1 MAIIGIDLGTTNS
14 LAAVWRNHH
23 SELIPNAAG
32 EYLTPSAVSVDED
45 GAILTG
51 RAAKERLVSHPE
63 RSAAGFKRDMGTG
76 RKYHLGG
83 HVFSPEE
90 LSSFILRALR
100 EDAERYL
107 GEPVTEAVVSVPAY
121 FAEGQRAATKRA
133 AALAGLRVERLINEP
148 SAAAV
153 AGERLSDGEQKT
165 ALVFDFGG
173 GTLDVSLV
181 EMFDNVVS
189 VAAVS
194 GDIRLGG
201 RDFDLAIARAF
212 CQECGLTW
220 NQLSARQ
227 RGNLLY
233 QAEICKVALSGREPV
248 LMSVMDGEIS
258 ASLILTSEWLIRKC
272 GMLFRRMT
280 APVRKVFLD
289 AGMPPSELDDLI
301 MVGGSSRMPTV
312 RSYISRFLKK
322 EPVRKLP
329 PDTAIARGVGVCAG
343 MKGHERELRD
353 LILTDICPFT
363 LGVDVINQS
372 EPGRLLMSPII
383 ERNSVLPTS
392 RMGVYSTTRDN
403 QDRVEIRIYQGE
415 NRYCADNTYL
425 GKMEL
430 SVPPAPAGEQSV
442 RIRFTYDING
452 LFEAEAVNDLGE
464 RTRLLLRDGDMSEEE
479 LRVRLG
485 ELEKLKLHPRE
496 QAVNREVTARG
507 ERLYAVTVGNT
518 RYQVGKML
526 DWFQVQLG
534 TLDPLRIASARRK
547 ATQFFEQVETYL
559 ESASLSPEDWPDAE
573 EDNDFWRHDGEEDD
587 DFWRYDDAEGET

>member
-107 GEPVTEAVVSVPAY
+107 GEPVMEAVVSVPAY

-233 QAEICKVALSGREPV
+233 QAEICKMALSGREPV

-258 ASLILTSEWLIRKC
+258 ASLIL
-272 GMLFRRMT
+272 
-280 APVRKVFLD
+280 
-289 AGMPPSELDDLI
+289 
-301 MVGGSSRMPTV
+301 
-312 RSYISRFLKK
+312 
-322 EPVRKLP
+322 
-329 PDTAIARGVGVCAG
+329 
-343 MKGHERELRD
+343 
-353 LILTDICPFT
+353 
-363 LGVDVINQS
+363 
-372 EPGRLLMSPII
+372 
-383 ERNSVLPTS
+383 
-392 RMGVYSTTRDN
+392 
-403 QDRVEIRIYQGE
+403 
-415 NRYCADNTYL
+415 
-425 GKMEL
+425 
-430 SVPPAPAGEQSV
+430 
-442 RIRFTYDING
+442 
-452 LFEAEAVNDLGE
+452 
-464 RTRLLLRDGDMSEEE
+464 
-479 LRVRLG
+479 
-485 ELEKLKLHPRE
+485 
-496 QAVNREVTARG
+496 
-507 ERLYAVTVGNT
+507 
-518 RYQVGKML
+518 
-526 DWFQVQLG
+526 
-534 TLDPLRIASARRK
+534 
-547 ATQFFEQVETYL
+547 
-559 ESASLSPEDWPDAE
+559 
-573 EDNDFWRHDGEEDD
+573 
-587 DFWRYDDAEGET
+587 

>member
-14 LAAVWRNHH
+14 LAAVWRNHRV
-23 SELIPNAAG
+23 ELIPNAAG
-32 EYLTPSAVSVDED
+32 EYLTPSVVSVEAD
-45 GAILTG
+45 GSILVG
-51 RAAKERLVSHPE
+51 QAARERLISHPE

-76 RKYHLGG
+76 RRFHLGEY
-83 HVFSPEE
+83 VFSPEE
-90 LSSFILRALR
+90 LSSFILRSLR

-107 GEPVTEAVVSVPAY
+107 GESVTEAVVSVPAY

-133 AALAGLRVERLINEP
+133 AALAGLRIERLLNEP

-153 AGERLSDGEQKT
+153 AGERVRDDEQKL

-181 EMFDNVVS
+181 EMFENVVS
-189 VAAVS
+189 VTAVS
-194 GDIRLGG
+194 GDVHLGG
-201 RDFDLAIARAF
+201 RDFDAAIARAF
-212 CQECGLTW
+212 CQECNLEW
-220 NQLSARQ
+220 NRLSSRQ
-227 RGNLLY
+227 RANLLR
-233 QAEICKVALSGREPV
+233 QAEACKVALSSREPV
-248 LMSVMDGEIS
+248 LMSVTDGEIS
-258 ASLILTSEWLIRKC
+258 ASLILTSEWLLRKC
-272 GMLFRRMT
+272 GTLFRRMT

-312 RSYISRFLKK
+312 RSYIARFLKK
-322 EPVRKLP
+322 EPLRNYP
-329 PDTAIARGVGVCAG
+329 PDTAIARGTGICAG
-343 MKGHERELRD
+343 MKAYARELRD

-403 QDRVEIRIYQGE
+403 QDKVEIRIYQGE

-430 SVPPAPAGEQSV
+430 SVPPAPAGEQSI
-442 RIRFTYDING
+442 RIRFTYDVNG

-464 RTRLLLRDGDMSEEE
+464 RTRLLLRNGDMTEEE
-479 LRVRLG
+479 LRARLQ

-496 QAVNREVTARG
+496 QAANREVTARG
-507 ERLYAVTVGNT
+507 ERLYSVTVGQT
-518 RYQVGKML
+518 RYQIGQML
-526 DWFQVQLG
+526 DWFQAQMA
-534 TLDPLRIASARRK
+534 TQDPLRIASARRK
-547 ATQFFEQVETYL
+547 ATHFFDRVEEYL
-559 ESASLSPEDWPDAE
+559 QDADWP
-573 EDNDFWRHDGEEDD
+573 
-587 DFWRYDDAEGET
+587 EGEKYGFDPEEET